1 MCPRFYVQLAQLLEG
16 VSGGAYSGQLHH
28 HRHTRHASHH
38 GIATGTPSRRLPFTT
53 PTMLA
58 LKHPW
63 SGARLIPM
71 AANVQWMLYDCG
83 DGPVATSTV
92 AADTLPDASRMTGLW
107 SKMLHNEREVQFP
120 PCAHHVPQ
128 GRHKPGHNASAY
140 QRSDSNL
147 YASRQHGLHFPCPWE
162 VVKDYFRKVAYPAH
176 GIQTCDAED
185 WVRLCGGVG
194 ECADDGDD

>member
-1 MCPRFYVQLAQLLEG
+1 MYLHCFFLSLLPCPALGVQLTQLLEDVTG
-16 VSGGAYSGQLHH
+16 GSFSGNLHH

-38 GIATGTPSRRLPFTT
+38 GIATGAPSRRLPFTT

-71 AANVQWMLYDCG
+71 AANVQWLLYDCG
-83 DGPVATSTV
+83 DAVPNSTSM
-92 AADTLPDASRMTGLW
+92 AGLW
-107 SKMLHNEREVQFP
+107 VKMLHNEREVQFP
-120 PCAHHVPQ
+120 PCAHHTAAAPPRRLQ
-128 GRHKPGHNASAY
+128 QQQQQHAHDDRQSA
-140 QRSDSNL
+140 RG
-147 YASRQHGLHFPCPWE
+147 GLRFPCPWE
-162 VVKDYFRKVAYPAH
+162 VVKDYYRKVIYPAH
-176 GIQTCDAED
+176 GIQTCDADD